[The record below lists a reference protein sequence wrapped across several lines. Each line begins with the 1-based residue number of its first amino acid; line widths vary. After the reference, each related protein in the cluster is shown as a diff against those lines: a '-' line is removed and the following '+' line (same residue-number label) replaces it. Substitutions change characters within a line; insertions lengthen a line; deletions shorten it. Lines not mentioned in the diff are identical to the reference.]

1 MTTVPY
7 FDFNSMTREQLARWW
22 TEQVGYDPLAEK
34 PDQPTEEL
42 RRDCVDYHTELVLA
56 SMVDDPPEGD
66 EP

>member
-1 MTTVPY
+1 
-7 FDFNSMTREQLARWW
+7 MTREQLARWW